1 MRKESV
7 NNINTNTPL
16 ILELFLMG
24 RMDLIDTWIMNIRL
38 QVSEFELQITTF
50 LSSKCFSLCLVNNTH
65 S

>member
-1 MRKESV
+1 MFNTIYMRKESV
-7 NNINTNTPL
+7 NYINTNTTPL

-50 LSSKCFSLCLVNNTH
+50 LSLLSKKYE
-65 S
+65 